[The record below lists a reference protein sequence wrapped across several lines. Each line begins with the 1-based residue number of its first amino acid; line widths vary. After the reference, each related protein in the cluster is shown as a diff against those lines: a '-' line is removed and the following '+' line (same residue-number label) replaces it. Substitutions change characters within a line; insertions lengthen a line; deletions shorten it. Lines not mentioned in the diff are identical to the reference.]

1 MSHAHKDLCPEIS
14 TNIEKKLVFIHRTLS
29 SNLLHRIFCSDIT
42 ALILRKINISELS
55 LDTKLSVILFVINSF
70 IFPLTE

>member
-1 MSHAHKDLCPEIS
+1 MLIRICVLKSPLILKKNLCSFTERYLLIYY
-14 TNIEKKLVFIHRTLS
+14 IEFFV
-29 SNLLHRIFCSDIT
+29 
-42 ALILRKINISELS
+42 LILRKINISELS